1 MDDTSE
7 EKSLPATAKKLK
19 DAREKGQV
27 AKSQD
32 LAAAVAVT
40 ASVFY
45 LYAVAPRIEGHVREL
60 IDAVIR
66 IYREPFAELLPQ
78 VLELAARIFMLA
90 ILPLVAIVCAV
101 VVLAS
106 VAAMRGAVFSVDP
119 LTPNFDHVNPAKGL
133 KRIFSLKSIV
143 EFIKSLVK
151 VTALAVA
158 FVVVFRIG
166 LQQLLESSYCG
177 AACVY
182 DTFFALLTPLA
193 KATLIAFLVVGIIDV
208 ALQRWIFLRDMR
220 MTITEFKRE
229 MKDVEGDP
237 VIKRERSRRAREAGA
252 LAVKLGLRNASIVL
266 GQPGGAVVGLRF
278 VPGETPVPII
288 VCRGNHDQA
297 RVLIDQAGQLG
308 IPVVAAPELARTLH
322 AACIPG
328 DPLPVSAFQP
338 VADILTAARLV

>member
-1 MDDTSE
+1 MEETSE
-7 EKSLPATAKKLK
+7 EKSFPATAKKLK

-32 LAAAVAVT
+32 LAAAVAVS

-45 LYAVAPRIEGHVREL
+45 LYAVAPRIEGHIREL
-60 IDAVIR
+60 IDAAVR

-78 VLELAARIFMLA
+78 ILDLAARIFMLA

-106 VAAMRGAVFSVDP
+106 VAAMRGPVFSVEP

-143 EFIKSLVK
+143 EFIKALVK

-166 LQQLLESSYCG
+166 LQQLLESPYCG
-177 AACVY
+177 SACVY
-182 DTFFALLTPLA
+182 DSFFSLLTPLL
-193 KATLIAFLVVGIIDV
+193 KATLIAFVVVGIIDV
-208 ALQRWIFLRDMR
+208 GLQRLIFLRDMR
-220 MTITEFKRE
+220 MTRTEFKRE

-237 VIKRERSRRAREAGA
+237 VIKRERVRRAREATT
-252 LAVKLGLRNASIVL
+252 LAVKLGLRNASIVV
-266 GQPGGAVVGLRF
+266 GQTDGAVVGLRF
-278 VPGETPVPII
+278 VPGETPIPVI
-288 VCRGNHDQA
+288 VCKGNQDQA
-297 RVLIDQAGQLG
+297 RTLIAEASQL
-308 IPVVAAPELARTLH
+308 
-322 AACIPG
+322 
-328 DPLPVSAFQP
+328 
-338 VADILTAARLV
+338 